1 MALGTLTLVT
11 KDLLVFLV
19 QLRMKQLG
27 SFLTAILVAIK
38 GRDCGRKAPLH
49 RLAIFAHIK
58 IYN

>member
-1 MALGTLTLVT
+1 MALGTITLVT

-27 SFLTAILVAIK
+27 SFLTAKLVAIK

-49 RLAIFAHIK
+49 ILAIFAPIK